1 VASKQT
7 WSVVGGLSAVGGG
20 TVAKK
25 ALHRAWKL
33 VTGNEPPANPEHP
46 RTTWPEA
53 IAYALVSGAIM
64 GVARLVARKYAA
76 TLWEKRTGALP
87 PGLEEVE

>member
-1 VASKQT
+1 MPGKQA
-7 WSVVGGLSAVGGG
+7 WSLVGGLSAAGSGIAVKR
-20 TVAKK
+20 V
-25 ALHRAWKL
+25 LHKSWRA

-53 IAYALVSGAIM
+53 IAYAMLSGALV
-64 GVARLVARKYAA
+64 GLARLVARKTAA
-76 TLWEKRTGALP
+76 NVWQRRTGALP

>member
-1 VASKQT
+1 VPGKQAWT
-7 WSVVGGLSAVGGG
+7 LVGGLTATGSG
-20 TVAKK
+20 VAAKR
-25 ALHRAWKL
+25 ALHKTWKT

-53 IAYALVSGAIM
+53 IAYAMISGAIV
-64 GVARLVARKYAA
+64 GLARLAARKVAA
-76 TLWEKRTGALP
+76 GVWQKRTGALP